1 MRVPNDLIEYSIK
14 SFVKRL
20 GKARASPDMRA
31 MCVVALAH
39 RVHPD
44 WPLILVG
51 NRDEFHGRPAAL
63 LHAWDDGS
71 GIVAG
76 RDLQAGGT
84 WLGVHKPS
92 GRAVVVTNV
101 RGAMPDPAKESRG
114 ALVTDMLRGSGRFA
128 DPAAEELGRFN
139 AFNLFAVG
147 DGDARLFTN
156 RPVPLIMPLEPGVH
170 ALANEPVDAPCPRA
184 ERLRT
189 ALAAAVA
196 AGADP
201 ESLLDALM
209 AEDDP
214 ALFLRG
220 DVYGTRAST
229 LVLMSAD
236 GAVRMIE
243 RRYAEGGVAAET
255 TALDFTIG

>member
-1 MRVPNDLIEYSIK
+1 MHP
-14 SFVKRL
+14 
-20 GKARASPDMRA
+20 

-39 RVHPD
+39 KAHPD
-44 WPLILVG
+44 WPLILIG
-51 NRDEFHGRPAAL
+51 NRDE
-63 LHAWDDGS
+63 LHARAAAPLAEWDDGS

-84 WLGVHKPS
+84 WLGVHRPS

-114 ALVTDMLRGSGRFA
+114 ALVVDMLRGEGRFA
-128 DPAAEELGRFN
+128 DPAAGDLPRFN

-147 DGDARLFTN
+147 DGKVRLLTN

-189 ALAAAVA
+189 ALEATVA
-196 AGADP
+196 AGGDP
-201 ESLLDALM
+201 EGLLDTLM

-229 LVLMSAD
+229 LVAVSVAGD
-236 GAVRMIE
+236 VRMIE
-243 RRYAEGGVAAET
+243 RRYEKGGRPAGT
-255 TALDFTIG
+255 TALEFRIG

>member
-1 MRVPNDLIEYSIK
+1 
-14 SFVKRL
+14 
-20 GKARASPDMRA
+20 

-39 RVHPD
+39 KAHPD
-44 WPLILVG
+44 WPLILIG
-51 NRDEFHGRPAAL
+51 NRDEFHARPAAPL
-63 LHAWDDGS
+63 AEWDDSS

-84 WLGVHKPS
+84 WLGVHRPS

-114 ALVTDMLRGSGRFA
+114 ALVSDMLRGEGRFA
-128 DPAAEELGRFN
+128 DPAAEDLPRFN

-147 DGDARLFTN
+147 DGKVRLLTN

-184 ERLRT
+184 ERLRL
-189 ALAAAVA
+189 ALEAVVA
-196 AGADP
+196 ASGDP
-201 ESLLDALM
+201 EALLDTLM

-229 LVLMSAD
+229 LVAISVEGD
-236 GAVRMIE
+236 VRMIE
-243 RRYAEGGVAAET
+243 RRYEMGGHPIGT
-255 TALDFTIG
+255 TTLEFRIG

>member
-1 MRVPNDLIEYSIK
+1 
-14 SFVKRL
+14 
-20 GKARASPDMRA
+20 MRA

-39 RVHPD
+39 RVHAD
-44 WPLILVG
+44 WPLILIG
-51 NRDEFHGRPAAL
+51 NRDEFHARPAAPL
-63 LHAWDDGS
+63 AGWDDGS
-71 GIVAG
+71 GIIAG

-92 GRAVVVTNV
+92 GRTVVVTNV

-114 ALVTDMLRGSGRFA
+114 ALVSDLLRGEGRFA
-128 DPAAEELGRFN
+128 DPTADDLPRFN

-147 DGDARLFTN
+147 DGEARLLTN
-156 RPVPLIMPLEPGVH
+156 RPVPLVMPLEPGIH

-184 ERLRT
+184 ERLRA
-189 ALAAAVA
+189 ALAVDTRAA
-196 AGADP
+196 P
-201 ESLLDALM
+201 EALLDTLM

-229 LVLMSAD
+229 FV
-236 GAVRMIE
+236 AVSPDREVKMIE
-243 RRYAEGGVAAET
+243 RRYEKGGRPAGT
-255 TALDFTIG
+255 TALDFRIG

>member
-1 MRVPNDLIEYSIK
+1 
-14 SFVKRL
+14 
-20 GKARASPDMRA
+20 

-39 RVHPD
+39 QVHPD
-44 WPLILVG
+44 WPFILIG
-51 NRDEFHGRPAAL
+51 NRDEFHARAAAPL
-63 LHAWDDGS
+63 AEWEDGS
-71 GIVAG
+71 GIIAG

-84 WLGVHKPS
+84 WLGVHRPS

-114 ALVTDMLRGSGRFA
+114 ALVVDLLRGEGRFA
-128 DPAAEELGRFN
+128 DPAADDLPRFN

-147 DGDARLFTN
+147 DGKTRLLTN

-184 ERLRT
+184 ERLRV
-189 ALAAAVA
+189 ALETTVA
-196 AGADP
+196 AGSDP
-201 ESLLDALM
+201 EDLLDTLM
-209 AEDDP
+209 AENDP

-229 LVLMSAD
+229 LVAVSAE
-236 GAVRMIE
+236 GTAKMIE
-243 RRYAEGGVAAET
+243 RRYEKGGRPAGT
-255 TALDFTIG
+255 TALIFRIG

>member
-1 MRVPNDLIEYSIK
+1 
-14 SFVKRL
+14 
-20 GKARASPDMRA
+20 
-31 MCVVALAH
+31 MCVVALALKA
-39 RVHPD
+39 HPD
-44 WPLILVG
+44 WPLILIG
-51 NRDEFHGRPAAL
+51 NRDELHARPAAPL
-63 LHAWDDGS
+63 AEWGDGR

-84 WLGVHKPS
+84 WLGVHRPS

-114 ALVTDMLRGSGRFA
+114 ALVVDMLRGEGRFA
-128 DPAAEELGRFN
+128 DPAAGDLPRFN

-147 DGDARLFTN
+147 DGKTRLLTN

-184 ERLRT
+184 ERLRL
-189 ALAAAVA
+189 ALEATVA
-196 AGADP
+196 AGGDP

-229 LVLMSAD
+229 LVAISAEGD
-236 GAVRMIE
+236 VRMIE
-243 RRYAEGGVAAET
+243 RRYEKGGRPAGT
-255 TALDFTIG
+255 TALTFRIG

>member
-1 MRVPNDLIEYSIK
+1 
-14 SFVKRL
+14 
-20 GKARASPDMRA
+20 

-44 WPLILVG
+44 WPRILIG
-51 NRDEFHGRPAAL
+51 NRDEFHARPAAP
-63 LHAWDDGS
+63 LHEWDDGS

-84 WLGVHKPS
+84 WLGVHRPS
-92 GRAVVVTNV
+92 GRTVVVTNV

-114 ALVTDMLRGSGRFA
+114 ALVSDLLRGEGRFA
-128 DPAAEELGRFN
+128 DPASEDLPRFN

-147 DGDARLFTN
+147 IDQARLLTN

-184 ERLRT
+184 ERLRVALET
-189 ALAAAVA
+189 AVRT
-196 AGADP
+196 GTDP
-201 ESLLDALM
+201 ASLLDTLM

-229 LVLMSAD
+229 LVLLSAD
-236 GAVRMIE
+236 GMARMTE
-243 RRYAEGGVAAET
+243 RRYEAGGRPAGT
-255 TALDFTIG
+255 TALEFRIG